1 MAHLNERQTR
11 LLLMPLQ
18 ESRVGKNAKG
28 FAHLQAWDVRRTLT
42 RVFGFTGWSEEI
54 LEETLVSERHV
65 PNGKDGYGNEK
76 FRHTVVYRAKV
87 RLTVYDTDGNTLSF
101 WDGSAA
107 GDATNLPSLGDAH
120 DFALK
125 TALSQALKRAA
136 HNLGDQFGLS
146 LYNNGSTLGQVQWSM
161 AYPPAGQQTDTAP
174 VPTVNDEPVQADPED
189 IAVEQQMYGAAEP
202 TVTRSPEVVNQYP
215 TSSGMHYVPPT
226 DDGPAPELAHVSDL
240 ALVNAMSSGHPEV
253 ENDASEELRRREVWS
268 EAKAVMITV
277 AQGKGWNGTDFES
290 NFRQS
295 FGHGVGQGTIEEFTY
310 VTKML
315 GESA

>member
-1 MAHLNERQTR
+1 MPTLNERQTR
-11 LLLMPLQ
+11 LLLMPVQ

-28 FAHLQAWDVRRTLT
+28 FSHLQAWDVRRTLT

-65 PNGKDGYGNEK
+65 PNGKDSYGNDK

-87 RLTVYDTDGNTLSF
+87 RLTVYDTDGNRLSF

-161 AYPPAGQQTDTAP
+161 AYPPAGQQADTTP
-174 VPTVNDEPVQADPED
+174 VPAVNDEPVQADPED
-189 IAVEQQMYGAAEP
+189 AAVEQQMYGAPEP
-202 TVTRSPEVVNQYP
+202 TVTRSPEVVNGHP
-215 TSSGMHYVPPT
+215 TMTP

-277 AQGKGWNGTDFES
+277 AQDKGWNGTDFES

-295 FGHGVGQGTIEEFTY
+295 FGHSVNQGTIEEFTY